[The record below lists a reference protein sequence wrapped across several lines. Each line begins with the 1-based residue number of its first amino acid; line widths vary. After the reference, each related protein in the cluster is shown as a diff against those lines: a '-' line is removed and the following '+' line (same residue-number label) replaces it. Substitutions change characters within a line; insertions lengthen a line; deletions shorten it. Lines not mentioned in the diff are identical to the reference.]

1 MLRRIQMMAGD
12 GRIDDL
18 LVMEFVLN

>member
-1 MLRRIQMMAGD
+1 MLRRVQIVTGP
-12 GRIDDL
+12 GYVSDL